1 MRFFNLLVLF
11 FCALLVCSANAT
23 DSTQELV
30 VDFYKHLFGELGR
43 HHGSIE
49 ETLTPEVR
57 EQFAQLE
64 KQVGI
69 PLGTSLAAVVELRI
83 MDLELSLRHT
93 HRLLEAVQQLAAR

>member
-11 FCALLVCSANAT
+11 ALLVCSASAT
-23 DSTQELV
+23 DSTQESV

-43 HHGSIE
+43 HHGNIE

-57 EQFAQLE
+57 EQYAQLE
-64 KQVGI
+64 EQVGI
-69 PLGTSLAAVVELRI
+69 PLGTSLATVIELRI

-93 HRLLEAVQQLAAR
+93 HLLLEAVQQLAAR